1 MTAEANEATTMPKS
15 SPTIQ
20 ILHRW
25 TRTVLFEAAAESM
38 KAALLMAIS
47 QDANLTRADL
57 TGANLTDANLTDA
70 NLTGA
75 DLAGADLTG
84 ADLTDANL
92 TRANLTGANL
102 TGADL
107 TGANLTRANLTRA
120 NLTRANLTGANLTD
134 ADLTAAKEDLF
145 QVLSRW
151 PAEVPAL
158 LAEVNAGRID
168 GSVYSGECSCLKGT
182 IAKIKHT
189 DVYRTPGM
197 DLDAGSPAERWF
209 MPLRPGHTPQNNPIA
224 KITSEWIREWLATN
238 PQPATKVAD

>member
-47 QDANLTRADL
+47 QDANLTRAD
-57 TGANLTDANLTDA
+57 
-70 NLTGA
+70 
-75 DLAGADLTG
+75 
-84 ADLTDANL
+84 
-92 TRANLTGANL
+92 
-102 TGADL
+102 
-107 TGANLTRANLTRA
+107 
-120 NLTRANLTGANLTD
+120 LTGANLTD